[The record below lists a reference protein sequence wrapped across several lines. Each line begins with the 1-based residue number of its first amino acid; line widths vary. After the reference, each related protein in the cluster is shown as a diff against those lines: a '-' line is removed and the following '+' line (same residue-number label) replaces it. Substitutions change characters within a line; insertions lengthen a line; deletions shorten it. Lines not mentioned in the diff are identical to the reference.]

1 MITRSIAGI
10 TGQRFGLRLSRSLLA
25 TLQLHGVGGPS
36 VGLQKAEFRFYS
48 SVGVMLESS
57 PVLGIR
63 EADTHS
69 MSHENSNRQDA
80 TGSQHLEFPQE
91 LSDPVRR
98 RAWLLAKALET
109 QPLDRALDLARA
121 AEMFITDAGDNGPGS
136 NVAAPH
142 AIAARPPSGSV
153 AATPGEQR
161 IKPAGVVLAPEARD
175 RLLDR
180 IANGARNA
188 ELAGEFGLTPKQVQG
203 IRMGSAREINR
214 RRTQISTLGV

>member
-1 MITRSIAGI
+1 M
-10 TGQRFGLRLSRSLLA
+10 
-25 TLQLHGVGGPS
+25 
-36 VGLQKAEFRFYS
+36 GLQKVEFRFYS
-48 SVGVMLESS
+48 SVGFMMESS
-57 PVLGIR
+57 PVPG
-63 EADTHS
+63 T
-69 MSHENSNRQDA
+69 QDA
-80 TGSQHLEFPQE
+80 GTHPMSPENNNQQVAIGSQQFEFPQE

-121 AEMFITDAGDNGPGS
+121 AETFITEAGDNGPGS
-136 NVAAPH
+136 NVAA
-142 AIAARPPSGSV
+142 ANTAAARPTSRGA
-153 AATPGEQR
+153 AATLGEQR
-161 IKPAGVVLAPEARD
+161 IKRAGFVLAPEARD

-180 IANGARNA
+180 IATGARNV